1 MATYGP
7 GIQRPVPVSTASAL
21 SLSVLI
27 GLSMFLLDWTSKS
40 LAVQILGESLIPLGV
55 LSFGVVY
62 NDAFA
67 FSSGSGLVHPHTV
80 VLIRLLGVALATFL
94 FLRLHHLS
102 RRVSVGFAFLIAGGA
117 GNTADVLFRDGA
129 VIDFIGTGPF
139 TFLIAGEP
147 LDIHFVFNLAD
158 VWAVIGLILLWPLI
172 RQFGNAFNARVQR
185 FERRFLARVKA
196 VFARRLP
203 ARIMQ

>member
-55 LSFGVVY
+55 LSLGVVY
-62 NDAFA
+62 DDAFA
-67 FSSGSGLVHPHTV
+67 SSSGSGLVHPHTV

-102 RRVSVGFAFLIAGGA
+102 RR
-117 GNTADVLFRDGA
+117 
-129 VIDFIGTGPF
+129 
-139 TFLIAGEP
+139 
-147 LDIHFVFNLAD
+147 
-158 VWAVIGLILLWPLI
+158 
-172 RQFGNAFNARVQR
+172 
-185 FERRFLARVKA
+185 
-196 VFARRLP
+196 
-203 ARIMQ
+203 